1 MHNLKI
7 CILIPLSL
15 TLAILFSGFVVSFYR
30 NQNKYL
36 TANVIRK
43 LESVENLFATQLDN
57 DAQMMGVGLEMIL
70 RDKKLLKAFKIKDR
84 EALLKRTLPLFK
96 QLQSKHQITHLYYTG
111 PDRVNIL
118 RVHKP
123 QKYGDKIDRYTTLE
137 TERSEKISY
146 GIELGPLGTFT
157 LRVVAP
163 WYEEHRLIGYVE
175 FGEEIEHIIK
185 KMRRIL
191 GVEIYVFIEKEFLIR
206 KNWEAG
212 MHMLNR
218 KAAWDQFPSV
228 IMVEQTM
235 EVPPEV
241 LIELL
246 DEEHHTSM
254 EIKAELSLNDRRFYT
269 GFIRLK
275 EVSGREV
282 GDMVIMFD
290 VTDIVA
296 DLHTT
301 IVIAGTICLMV
312 SGILFLMFYII
323 LGQIELQ
330 IVKSSEALRE
340 SREKY
345 RSMME
350 SMIDSVYICSHD
362 FRVTYMNPAM
372 VKRIGYDATGEP
384 CYHALYGFNDKCSW
398 CVQERVQNGEH
409 LTTEVNNPKDGRSYN
424 VSHSP
429 IFHLDGSIS
438 KMTIFKD
445 ETERKQAEKKLNQA
459 LQVTETIIEEMP
471 FGMVVVGKDKK
482 IRRANKT
489 SLEMMGLSSNE
500 EIVGNICHN
509 RICPAEE
516 CNCPVFDLGK
526 IVNSSERVVLDKNGR
541 HIPVLKTILPIII
554 EDEEVLLE
562 AFMDITD
569 RKKVVDELK
578 EAKKAAEA
586 ASIAKSEFLAN
597 MSHEIRTPM
606 NGVIG
611 MTSLLLDTELNAE
624 QREFTETIRNSGDA
638 LLSIINDI
646 LDYSKIEAG
655 KLDLEIIDFDL
666 RVTMDEV
673 SDLLAF
679 KAHEKGLEYVT
690 LIYSE
695 VPSLMRGDPGRL
707 RQILI
712 NLAGNAIKFTEK
724 GEVAV
729 RVSLKEENTTHAIIR
744 FSIIDTG
751 IGIPQKRIDR
761 LFKSFSQVDSS
772 TTRKYGGTGLGL
784 TISKQLSELMGGR
797 IGVGSEEGKGSE
809 FWFTAIF
816 EKQPEGREEK
826 MVIPDDI
833 KGKRILIVDDNATNR
848 HIFQEQLK
856 SWGCRYEE
864 ASNGAKALKEL
875 GHAVADKDPFEIAII
890 DMQMPEM
897 DGETLGQKIKQDPDL
912 TNTILVLMTSMGQRS
927 DAKRFE
933 DIGFAAYLTKP
944 VKFSQL
950 YDALARVTGVKKKTP
965 EEHSAA
971 IVTRHSL
978 AEDQKYRVRI
988 LLAEDNTINQK
999 VALNILKRL
1008 GYNSDVVTNGKEAV
1022 KALERI
1028 PYDIV
1033 LMDCQMPGMDGY
1045 EATKKIRDSESK
1057 VLNHKTTVIAM
1068 TANAM
1073 KGDRE
1078 NCLKAGMDDYLS
1090 KPVNPQELS
1099 DMLEKWIVEPDSSQ

>member
-1 MHNLKI
+1 MRSIATKFLISIGIATILYSFFLFYHTYSLAKVRVNEVVKQQASMALSFDLAIRKYISQNVRPVMNELVGKEDFMPETMSTSFVARTIFKDVRKEFPDYIIKFSSDNPRNPENQAGPEELKI
-7 CILIPLSL
+7 IDYL
-15 TLAILFSGFVVSFYR
+15 
-30 NQNKYL
+30 NKNPNIKKWNGIISIDDIQFMAKFNARRMKKECL
-36 TANVIRK
+36 RCHGNPK
-43 LESVENLFATQLDN
+43 
-57 DAQMMGVGLEMIL
+57 DAP
-70 RDKKLLKAFKIKDR
+70 AS
-84 EALLKRTLPLFK
+84 LLKRYGSTAGFHRPIGGIIGLDTVAIPMSKITEKLWSQSMTTFGVSAMGLVLF
-96 QLQSKHQITHLYYTG
+96 LL
-111 PDRVNIL
+111 
-118 RVHKP
+118 
-123 QKYGDKIDRYTTLE
+123 
-137 TERSEKISY
+137 
-146 GIELGPLGTFT
+146 
-157 LRVVAP
+157 A
-163 WYEEHRLIGYVE
+163 
-175 FGEEIEHIIK
+175 IIFAFK
-185 KMRRIL
+185 
-191 GVEIYVFIEKEFLIR
+191 FLIISR
-206 KNWEAG
+206 LSMITQHFEAAS
-212 MHMLNR
+212 NQ
-218 KAAWDQFPSV
+218 KDYSQ
-228 IMVEQTM
+228 
-235 EVPPEV
+235 
-241 LIELL
+241 IEPI
-246 DEEHHTSM
+246 
-254 EIKAELSLNDRRFYT
+254 EIKGSDEIKTLALSFNALSNKLKNFYSSLDLQVKERTRELEETNKTLKREIDDRKR
-269 GFIRLK
+269 
-275 EVSGREV
+275 
-282 GDMVIMFD
+282 
-290 VTDIVA
+290 A
-296 DLHTT
+296 
-301 IVIAGTICLMV
+301 
-312 SGILFLMFYII
+312 
-323 LGQIELQ
+323 Q
-330 IVKSSEALRE
+330 EALRE

-384 CYHALYGFNDKCSW
+384 CYHALYGFNDKCPW
-398 CVQERVQNGEH
+398 CVQERVQKGEH
-409 LTTEVNNPKDGRSYN
+409 LITEVNSPKDGRSYN

-429 IFHLDGSIS
+429 IFHLNGSIS

-482 IRRANKT
+482 IRLANKT
-489 SLEMMGLSSNE
+489 ALKMMGLSSNE

-509 RICPAEE
+509 RICASEK

-526 IVNSSERVVLDKNGR
+526 IVDSSERVVLDKNGR

-578 EAKKAAEA
+578 DAKKAAEA

-611 MTSLLLDTELNAE
+611 MTSLLLDTKLSPE
-624 QREFTETIRNSGDA
+624 QRELTETIRNSGDS

-679 KAHEKGLEYVT
+679 KAHEKGLEYVS

-695 VPSLMRGDPGRL
+695 VPSLLRGDPGRL

-729 RVSLKEENTTHAIIR
+729 RVSLKEENTTHATIR

-751 IGIPQKRIDR
+751 IGIPRKRIDR

-826 MVIPDDI
+826 MVVPDDI

-890 DMQMPEM
+890 DMLMPEM

-912 TNTILVLMTSMGQRS
+912 TNTILVLMTSMGQRG

-950 YDALARVTGVKKKTP
+950 YDCLARVTGVKKETP

-978 AEDQKYRVRI
+978 AEDQKHRVRI
-988 LLAEDNTINQK
+988 LLAEDNNINQK

-1008 GYNSDVVTNGKEAV
+1008 GYISDVVTNGKEAV

-1057 VLNHKTTVIAM
+1057 VLNRKTTVIAM

-1099 DMLEKWIVEPDSSQ
+1099 DMLEKWIVELDSSP